1 MNIFEILRES
11 FKTIKRNRKLL
22 LPVLVIVFLSFS
34 QLDLTQTYFLEPVVK
49 DFSLQLAKNPK
60 LFEDIANHM
69 HEAEYARAINDLRE
83 VLLVN
88 LFILTLLSIT
98 FLLFLVATVSSSSE
112 AYTAKVLNR
121 QELLL
126 KIKKSWKKPISTSF
140 CMILII
146 MGLFFAGS
154 FSIGIVSIVA
164 LDSWAYLFYG
174 VLCLLVLVLWFYVC
188 ALWIMSLVVSVLEN
202 IGGLG
207 AIGRARELMKGKQ
220 VQASRMMLLFALTYG
235 LVHLIKNSLL
245 SSNLNKWSRLAV
257 SIPFDNGM
265 LCALRLLT
273 FVAFTVFYHE
283 CKERFDE
290 KEEKGIYDPIV
301 ADEV

>member
-1 MNIFEILRES
+1 MNIFGIFRES
-11 FKTIKRNRKLL
+11 FKTIKANRKLL
-22 LPVLVIVFLSFS
+22 LPVLVLVFLSFS
-34 QLDLTQTYFLEPVVK
+34 QLDLTQTYLLEPVVK

-60 LFEDIANHM
+60 LFEDIVNHM
-69 HEAEYARAINDLRE
+69 HEAEYAPAINDLRE
-83 VLLVN
+83 VLLVK
-88 LFILTLLSIT
+88 LIILTLSSIT

-140 CMILII
+140 YMIIII
-146 MGLFFAGS
+146 MGLFFACS
-154 FSIGIVSIVA
+154 LSIGIVTIIAV
-164 LDSWAYLFYG
+164 DSWAYLFYG
-174 VLCLLVLVLWFYVC
+174 VLCVSVLVLWFYVC
-188 ALWIMSLVVSVLEN
+188 ALWIMSLVVSILEN

-207 AIGRARELMKGKQ
+207 AIGRARELMNGKK
-220 VQASRMMLLFALTYG
+220 VQATKMMLLLSLTYG
-235 LVHLIKNSLL
+235 VVHLMKTSLL
-245 SSNLNKWSRLAV
+245 SGNLNKWSRLAI

-265 LCALRLLT
+265 LCALRILS

-290 KEEKGIYDPIV
+290 KEAKGVYDPIV